1 MNYKLHNFCGSAR
14 QGIKSIY
21 WIGRFIFIARHKMSP
36 LIREI
41 FPRLDFG
48 FSTQLNEIY
57 YFLSFSHILH
67 REILEKLTICIFE
80 ICSILFIPIFIM
92 LHLFFNILGKL
103 ICWKAT
109 RAYSCNNI
117 IQPYYQEGKELLLE
131 IIINAHQYH
140 K

>member
-1 MNYKLHNFCGSAR
+1 MNYKLHNFCGLAR
-14 QGIKSIY
+14 QGIESIY

-57 YFLSFSHILH
+57 YFVSFSHILH
-67 REILEKLTICIFE
+67 PEILETLTICISE
-80 ICSILFIPIFIM
+80 IFVILKFLVKNTPLYNILLITIFIM

-103 ICWKAT
+103 ICWKSHT
-109 RAYSCNNI
+109 CI
-117 IQPYYQEGKELLLE
+117 LLQHYYPTILSRG
-131 IIINAHQYH
+131 
-140 K
+140 